1 MIHEGIFPSERY
13 QYGTD
18 KNIPL
23 STFTDWKEGIYGFKP
38 IEDTF
43 LVSKWRVAFILLTI
57 FGLLLIIIGRLFD
70 LQIIKGSMY
79 SILAERNRIYNRT
92 IAPQRGV
99 IYDRNGEVLARN
111 EEVNSVALVLAE
123 VEENKQPQVIK
134 EIEAIFAID
143 ELNVQKYFENALKNP
158 KTPLIIKHKISY
170 EEQVTFEIK
179 KEQLKGLYLI
189 KETIRRYPIQSIF
202 STVLGYMGEISETE
216 LTQNQNRNYSSGML
230 IGKDGVEKQYNQ
242 ILSGTLGQ
250 AVVEIDAQNQILNEI
265 ITQKPVTG
273 ENMYLTLDAKVQEKV
288 ATLLDEAIRK
298 YKATGGSVIIGNPEN
313 GEIYSLV
320 SIPTYDNNI
329 FFNDSNQVSQVLNDQ
344 RGLLLN
350 RAISGV
356 YAPGSTVK
364 MAIGSWAIAKG
375 NITAQTI
382 ISDDPQV
389 IYVGGWQFPDWTHT
403 FGRGAF
409 GLLDFPKALSV
420 SSDIYFYKI
429 GGGYPP
435 DCGGVDN
442 SCQVN
447 GLGIDELANS
457 LRAFGLGNYVGID
470 LPSEAKGLVPDTK
483 WKEEARNEAWYLGDT
498 YHLSIGQGDL
508 LTTPLQIYNLT
519 NIIALDQQT
528 PIPHVAKDHFVNEF
542 KDKPVSLE
550 IIRSARAG
558 MVKAVSEGI
567 IFPLRTSPV
576 KVAAKTGTAEFG
588 SLNAKGEYATH
599 AWVTGFAPIE
609 NPKISFTFMLESGG
623 GSTNAAELAKEF
635 IDWYFTHSTNGS
647 DNKTTN

>member
-23 STFTDWKEGIYGFKP
+23 SNFTDWKDGIYGLKP
-38 IEDTF
+38 IEETF
-43 LVSKWRVAFILLTI
+43 SVNKWRLAFIILVI
-57 FGLLLIIIGRLFD
+57 FGLMLLLIGRLFD
-70 LQIIKGSMY
+70 LQIIKGPMY
-79 SILAERNRIYNRT
+79 SLLAERNRIYNRT
-92 IAPQRGV
+92 IAPERGV

-111 EEVNSVALVLAE
+111 EEVNSLALVLAE
-123 VEENKQPQVIK
+123 VEEEQRVQLIN
-134 EIEAIFAID
+134 EITEIFELD
-143 ELNVQKYFENALKNP
+143 ETNIQKYFDTALKSP
-158 KTPLIIKHKISY
+158 KTPLTIKHKISY
-170 EEQVTFEIK
+170 EQQVTFEVK
-179 KEQLKGLYLI
+179 REQLKGLYLV
-189 KETIRRYPIQSIF
+189 KETIRRYPVQPIF
-202 STVLGYMGEISETE
+202 STVLGYMGEISEIE
-216 LTQNQNRNYSSGML
+216 LSQNQNQNYSSGML

-250 AVVEIDAQNQILNEI
+250 AVVEIDAQNQVLNEI
-265 ITQKPVTG
+265 ITQTPITG
-273 ENMYLTLDAKVQEKV
+273 ENLYLTLDAKIQAKIY
-288 ATLLDEAIRK
+288 ALLEQAIQT

-313 GEIYSLV
+313 GEIYGLV

-329 FFNDSNQVSQVLNDQ
+329 FFDDPNQVSQVLNDQ

-350 RAISGV
+350 RAISGI

-364 MAIGSWAIAKG
+364 MAIGCWAIAKG

-389 IYVGGWQFPDWTHT
+389 IYVGGWQFPDWTYT
-403 FGRGAF
+403 FGRGPF
-409 GLLDFPKALSV
+409 GLMDFAKALSV

-435 DCGGVDN
+435 DCGGTN
-442 SCQVN
+442 NLCQVN
-447 GLGIDELANS
+447 GLGSDELANS
-457 LRAFGLGNYVGID
+457 LRAFGMGSYVGID
-470 LPSEAKGLVPDTK
+470 LPNEAKGLVPDAQ
-483 WKEEARNEAWYLGDT
+483 WKEAARSEAWYLGDT

-508 LTTPLQIYNLT
+508 LVTPLQIYNLT
-519 NIIALDQQT
+519 NIISLDQQT
-528 PIPHVAKDHFVNEF
+528 SIPHVAKDKFQNEF

-567 IFPLRTSPV
+567 IYPLRTCPV

-599 AWVTGFAPIE
+599 AWVTGFAPAD
-609 NPKISFTFMLESGG
+609 NPQISFTFMLESGG

-635 IDWYFTHSTNGS
+635 IDWYFTQNTDGSTNKAI
-647 DNKTTN
+647 N